1 SNGSTRYSS
10 ECRTTPSTG
19 SKNSSHCKKTGPTYT
34 GFSGWIHL
42 WRRADRGIPPRP
54 GHRGAQGP
62 PRGLGGRHAPG
73 GRRQCLHP
81 EGRASPRMSYP
92 AINSTELGC
101 VTIVHCP
108 LDEHKGMVAKVKEG
122 SNKIQQLQVS
132 LEKEIEKHKEC
143 RSTLVN
149 SAVTGK
155 IKVC

>member
-1 SNGSTRYSS
+1 
-10 ECRTTPSTG
+10 
-19 SKNSSHCKKTGPTYT
+19 
-34 GFSGWIHL
+34 
-42 WRRADRGIPPRP
+42 
-54 GHRGAQGP
+54 
-62 PRGLGGRHAPG
+62 
-73 GRRQCLHP
+73 
-81 EGRASPRMSYP
+81 MSYP